1 MDDLFALIRA
11 DAEELRLKFGT
22 ASIQG
27 RNTPQEIATFRET
40 ALQSTLSNYFPFP
53 FRVAK
58 GGILDSYG
66 RKSASLDCIL
76 INPLHPYTIDTREN
90 FKLIF
95 AEGINAAIEVK
106 PDISKKDE
114 LYRGLEQGLSV
125 KALRRSE
132 TAMAMPWR
140 EGKEAVEY
148 SLRVP
153 YFIFAMKAKA
163 DFLDTIDEILEFYTE
178 RGIGPLDQADAIIV
192 NGVGVL
198 HNFPLP
204 AFNYFRQDDLPEP
217 GWFLQFSEDNALAD
231 LLTRLTLVTP
241 PVPHLADPV
250 LLPYLVG
257 RATKVASMS
266 EVQKLR
272 WGDGAAGEL

>member
-1 MDDLFALIRA
+1 M
-11 DAEELRLKFGT
+11 
-22 ASIQG
+22 
-27 RNTPQEIATFRET
+27 
-40 ALQSTLSNYFPFP
+40 
-53 FRVAK
+53 
-58 GGILDSYG
+58 
-66 RKSASLDCIL
+66 
-76 INPLHPYTIDTREN
+76 
-90 FKLIF
+90 
-95 AEGINAAIEVK
+95 
-106 PDISKKDE
+106 
-114 LYRGLEQGLSV
+114 SV

-241 PVPHLADPV
+241 PVPHLANLV